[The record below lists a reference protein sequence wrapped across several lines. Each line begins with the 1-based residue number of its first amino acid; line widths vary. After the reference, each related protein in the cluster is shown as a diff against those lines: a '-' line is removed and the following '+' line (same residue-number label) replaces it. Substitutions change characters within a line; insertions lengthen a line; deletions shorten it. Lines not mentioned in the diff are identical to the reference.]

1 MIHTQKMHKSHTYL
15 WKKANGGR
23 LVFHHFSWKFQKE
36 RLILCLLNDM
46 SVSCGV
52 LNVAYGTTVSSG
64 VNILSFC
71 SIPSS
76 DPSSCV
82 LSFIRLQIWRNK
94 YWAQRQWYSQAS
106 ASIYGLQTWRGIIMW
121 IPARSESDGKGSK
134 WRSRPT
140 LSFVQFCNVEVIK
153 PLV

>member
-1 MIHTQKMHKSHTYL
+1 MIHTQKMHKSRTYL

-121 IPARSESDGKGSK
+121 IPARSESDGKRLKMAFTTDFIFCTVLQRGS
-134 WRSRPT
+134 
-140 LSFVQFCNVEVIK
+140 N
-153 PLV
+153 